1 MIEHWPTTGSE
12 DLGDFRVFKL
22 RRERRRS
29 PRTGNLHDFYVLGM
43 PDWVNVI
50 PVTPQGKVVVIRQYR
65 HGTEEIS
72 LEIPGGVVDAGESHE
87 ETARRELL
95 EETGYAAGELI
106 HIGRV
111 AANPAIQDN
120 HMHTFLALGARR
132 EREPRL
138 DAAEEIAVEEVDL
151 AGIEELIRSGDL
163 DHALV
168 VAGFYWLELF
178 RRRNPEAFPP
188 GLRSRK

>member
-1 MIEHWPTTGSE
+1 MTEHWPTANSE
-12 DLGDFRVFKL
+12 DLGDFRVFNL

-29 PRTGNLHDFYVLGM
+29 PRTGGLHDFYVLGM
-43 PDWVNVI
+43 PDWVNVV
-50 PVTPQGKVVVIRQYR
+50 PVTPEGKVVVIRQYR
-65 HGTEEIS
+65 HGTGEVS
-72 LEIPGGVVDAGESHE
+72 LEIPGGVVDAGETHG

-95 EETGYAAGELI
+95 EETGYAAGEI
-106 HIGRV
+106 VPIGRV

-151 AGIEELIRSGDL
+151 AEVETLIRSGDI

-168 VAGFYWLELF
+168 VAGFYWLDLY
-178 RRRNPEAFPP
+178 RRRNPEVFPP
-188 GLRSRK
+188 GLRSRQ

>member
-1 MIEHWPTTGSE
+1 MTEHWPTTGSE
-12 DLGDFRVFKL
+12 DLGDFRVFRL

-43 PDWVNVI
+43 PDWVNVV
-50 PVTPQGKVVVIRQYR
+50 PVTSQGKVVVIRQYR
-65 HGTEEIS
+65 HGTREIS

-95 EETGYAAGELI
+95 EETGYAAGEI
-106 HIGRV
+106 IPIGRV
-111 AANPAIQDN
+111 AAN
-120 HMHTFLALGARR
+120 RR

-151 AGIEELIRSGDL
+151 AGIEEMIRSGDI

-178 RRRNPEAFPP
+178 RQRNPEAFPAYDP
-188 GLRSRK
+188 AK

>member
-1 MIEHWPTTGSE
+1 M
-12 DLGDFRVFKL
+12 
-22 RRERRRS
+22 
-29 PRTGNLHDFYVLGM
+29 
-43 PDWVNVI
+43 
-50 PVTPQGKVVVIRQYR
+50 
-65 HGTEEIS
+65 
-72 LEIPGGVVDAGESHE
+72 VDAGERHE

-95 EETGYAAGELI
+95 EETGYVAGEVIL
-106 HIGRV
+106 IGRV

-120 HMHTFLALGARR
+120 HMHTFLALGAQR

-151 AGIEELIRSGDL
+151 AGIESLIRNGDI

-178 RRRNPEAFPP
+178 RQRNPEVFPP
-188 GLRSRK
+188 GK

>member
-1 MIEHWPTTGSE
+1 MTGHWPTADSE
-12 DLGDFRVFKL
+12 DLGDFRVFNL

-29 PRTGNLHDFYVLGM
+29 PRTGAVHDFYVLGM

-50 PVTPQGKVVVIRQYR
+50 PVTPEGKVVVIRQYR
-65 HGTEEIS
+65 HGTGEVS
-72 LEIPGGVVDAGESHE
+72 LEIPGGVVDAGETHG

-95 EETGYAAGELI
+95 EETGYAAGEIIL
-106 HIGRV
+106 IGRV

-151 AGIEELIRSGDL
+151 AEVETLIRNGEI

-168 VAGFYWLELF
+168 VAGFYWLELY
-178 RRRNPEAFPP
+178 RLRNPGAVPP
-188 GLRSRK
+188 GLRSRQ